1 MAQAKQE
8 KMTRISATIPESVVE
23 RFKVFC
29 KKQRRSVSAQITL
42 LMEQAMQ
49 EENPERKSPIERITE
64 AIENGRR
71 VLIEERSHLP
81 GNYHSVVSLSGV
93 APEQIRALTVETD
106 LENDGQVIAEVL
118 ELPGVLA
125 YGKTEHEAIEKIQTL
140 ALCVLVDRVEHG
152 EIEDKPVTLFRLPV
166 RGSTVESQRTST

>member
-8 KMTRISATIPESVVE
+8 KMTRISATIPEPVVE
-23 RFKVFC
+23 RFKEFC

-49 EENPERKSPIERITE
+49 EENSERKSPIERITG
-64 AIENGRR
+64 AIENGQR
-71 VLIEERSHLP
+71 VLVERSHLP
-81 GNYHSVVSLSGV
+81 GNYRSVVSLSGV

-106 LENDGQVIAEVL
+106 LEDDGQVIAEVL

-140 ALCVLVDRVEHG
+140 ALRVLVDRVEHG

-166 RGSTVESQRTST
+166 KGSSVESQRAST